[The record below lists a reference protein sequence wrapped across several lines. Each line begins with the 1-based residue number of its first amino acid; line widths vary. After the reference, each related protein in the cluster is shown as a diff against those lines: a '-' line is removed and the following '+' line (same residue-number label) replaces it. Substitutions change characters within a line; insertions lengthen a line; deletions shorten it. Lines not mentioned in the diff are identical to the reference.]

1 MHGDQHGVLTI
12 PEEIADRVP
21 AAAAGVEADE
31 RAIIEAC
38 RSPDFSP
45 ERLKSVYQRVRP
57 GTY

>member
-21 AAAAGVEADE
+21 DAAAGVEADE
-31 RAIIEAC
+31 RTIIEAC

-45 ERLKSVYQRVRP
+45 ERLKGVYQRVRP